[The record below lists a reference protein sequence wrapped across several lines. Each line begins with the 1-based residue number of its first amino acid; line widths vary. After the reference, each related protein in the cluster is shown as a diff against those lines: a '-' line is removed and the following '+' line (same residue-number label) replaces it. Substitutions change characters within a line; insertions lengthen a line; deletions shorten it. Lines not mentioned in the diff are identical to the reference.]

1 MKYYWLAVTPDKFE
15 LPMIVTETAKELA
28 LFLGIK
34 EDSVISACI
43 KKRSGKHT
51 GYKIV
56 KVERS

>member
-1 MKYYWLAVTPDKFE
+1 
-15 LPMIVTETAKELA
+15 MIVTETAKELA